1 MTQYVINIGTMP
13 NDGTG
18 DPLRT
23 AFNEVNLN
31 FDQVFEAGP
40 VLSNIQIANNTI
52 LTTNTNGN
60 LVLAPNGI
68 GVVQANVNIVPNTA
82 NIRNLGAADRRWS
95 TIYAQYA
102 NLSGALTVANLS
114 ASGDVTVAGNLTV
127 VGNTIQI
134 GNITTETK
142 TIQLAN
148 AASTANA
155 ADGSGVT
162 VGVNDDI
169 ATLLYDSTANVW
181 ETNIGLAVTGNVTG
195 TNLQATGNIYIGNT
209 VFTRTL
215 LVGRATTPV
224 TVPLA
229 SNNSFNV
236 LTGSGNVVVY
246 TT

>member
-1 MTQYVINIGTMP
+1 MTQYVINIGTIP

-23 AFNEVNLN
+23 AFNDVNLN
-31 FDQVFEAGP
+31 FDQVFAAGP

-68 GVVQANVNIVPNTA
+68 GVVQSNVHIVPNTS
-82 NIRNLGAADRRWS
+82 NIRNLGAADQRWS

-102 NLSGALTVANLS
+102 NLSGGLAVANLT
-114 ASGDVTVAGNLTV
+114 ASGNVVVGGNLTV
-127 VGNTIQI
+127 TGNVINI
-134 GNITTETK
+134 GNLVTDSK
-142 TIQLAN
+142 TIQLSNTAGSAN
-148 AASTANA
+148 AAN
-155 ADGSGVT
+155 GSGIT
-162 VGVNDDI
+162 VGANDDI
-169 ATLLYDSTANVW
+169 ATFLFDSTANAW
-181 ETNIGLAVTGNVTG
+181 TTNIGFSAAGNVTAA
-195 TNLQATGNIYIGNT
+195 NLQATGNIYIGNT

-215 LVGRATTPV
+215 TVGRSTTPV

-236 LTGSGNVVVY
+236 LTAGGNVVVY

>member
-1 MTQYVINIGTMP
+1 MTQYVINIGAIP

-23 AFNEVNLN
+23 AFNDVNLN
-31 FDQVFEAGP
+31 FDQVFAAGP
-40 VLSNIQIANNTI
+40 VLSNIQIANNAI
-52 LTTNTNGN
+52 ITTNTNGN
-60 LVLAPNGI
+60 LVLNPNGI
-68 GVVQANVNIVPNTA
+68 GNVIANAHVIPSGDRV
-82 NIRNLGAADRRWS
+82 RNLGAADLRWR
-95 TIYAQYA
+95 TTYTQYLNVTGDTTFA
-102 NLSGALTVANLS
+102 SDLTV
-114 ASGDVTVAGNLTV
+114 GGNLTV

-148 AASTANA
+148 AAATANA
-155 ADGSGVT
+155 ADGSGIT

-181 ETNIGLAVTGNVTG
+181 ETNIGLTANGNITG

>member
-1 MTQYVINIGTMP
+1 MTQYVINIGTIP

-23 AFNEVNLN
+23 AFNETNLN
-31 FDQVFEAGP
+31 FDQVFAAGP
-40 VLSNIQIANNTI
+40 VLSNVQIANNTI

-68 GVVQANVNIVPNTA
+68 GVVQSNVSIVPNTS
-82 NIRNLGAADRRWS
+82 NIRNLGAADQRWS
-95 TIYAQYA
+95 TIYVQYA
-102 NLSGALTVANLS
+102 NVTGGLTVGNLS
-114 ASGDVTVAGNLTV
+114 AAGDVTVSGNLSVT
-127 VGNTIQI
+127 
-134 GNITTETK
+134 GNIINLSNIVTDSK

-148 AASTANA
+148 TAVTANA
-155 ADGSGVT
+155 ANGSGIT
-162 VGVNDDI
+162 VGANDAI
-169 ATLLYDSTANVW
+169 ATFLYDSTANAWTFNTGLVSGG
-181 ETNIGLAVTGNVTG
+181 NIIGA
-195 TNLQATGNIYIGNT
+195 NLQATNNIYIGNT

-236 LTGSGNVVVY
+236 LTGNGNVVVY